1 MNGLKI
7 METNNKLRIV
17 FLDFDGVITWP
28 GSKWNVDSKKVAK
41 LEEILKA
48 TGAKIVISSSWRVGC
63 KNGDDF
69 VNKMFTSWR
78 ANVSREDKDSLFIKS
93 IIDVTD
99 SRGSARGNEIQRW
112 LDKHEDEVES
122 YVILDDDNDM
132 LEEQLFNFVQTD
144 CYYGMSE
151 RTVALAIQVLNNEKI
166 ANPIRLNQELIF
178 KWRLKHSGYNSNI
191 EQLLDEY
198 YKKF

>member
-1 MNGLKI
+1 MEERKINKLKI
-7 METNNKLRIV
+7 I
-17 FLDFDGVITWP
+17 FLDIDGVLSHPNSRWCI
-28 GSKWNVDSKKVAK
+28 DHQKVK
-41 LEEILKA
+41 LLEEILKA
-48 TGAKIVISSSWRVGC
+48 TGAKIVISSCWRIGC
-63 KNGDDF
+63 KNGEDF
-69 VNKMFTSWR
+69 VNKMFTTWR
-78 ANVSREDKDSLFIKS
+78 NEMSGEKRDSLFIKS

-99 SRGSARGNEIQRW
+99 RNGSARGDEIQRW

-122 YVILDDDNDM
+122 YVILDDDSDM